1 MVANSEVFANAPL
14 QLVVCEFRIGDNKP
28 GYVEL
33 DRLREALGEGA
44 SVEFSGPDLR
54 LTPAGTPESML
65 FQVVNS
71 GRTVAASVWP
81 SSFAVEDG
89 DYVHFGAFKDRL
101 ATVFSAMYG
110 DSPRRCER
118 IGLRYVDELH
128 PSPAPRDASEWTRW
142 VHSSLLALPNL
153 TGKRVSALGGGLT
166 VDLGDDYAVN
176 FRYATAHGPVVQS
189 ANLWLRP
196 RPSSAAL
203 MLDTDAFWQPSR
215 PQTVDSHSISAVLD
229 RLHGGVRELFDIV
242 ITEDS
247 RDFFRAR
254 EPQL

>member
-1 MVANSEVFANAPL
+1 MANSEVLANAPL
-14 QLVVCEFRIGDNKP
+14 QLVVCEFRIADNRP
-28 GYVEL
+28 GHVEL
-33 DRLREALGEGA
+33 DRLRVALDEDA

-54 LTPAGTPESML
+54 VTPAGTPESML

-71 GRTVAASVWP
+71 ERTVAASVWP
-81 SSFAVEDG
+81 SSLAIEDG
-89 DYVHFGAFKDRL
+89 DYVHFEAFKERL
-101 ATVFSAMYG
+101 AIVFSALYG
-110 DSPRRCER
+110 DRPRRCER

-128 PSPAPRDASEWTRW
+128 PIPAPRDASEWTRW

-166 VDLGDDYAVN
+166 VDLGNDYAVN

-189 ANLWLRP
+189 ANLRLRP

-203 MLDTDAFWQPSR
+203 MLDTDAFWQPSS
-215 PQTVDSHSISAVLD
+215 PEMVDSHSISAILD
-229 RLHGGVRELFDIV
+229 RLHAGVRELFDIV
-242 ITEDS
+242 ITEES